1 MLLTLGHV
9 PERLGLRKWMT
20 MTTIAVIIVIVVLH
34 EQLVIFCFVLLS
46 ILLWQ
51 AVRAWCQKVVPVRV
65 VSVLYHILVKSY
77 LNVMEKF
84 SWTTS
89 PEEARQNSDRKS
101 SMVSGLIFAMGNS
114 SQTFRIP
121 MLAPSSRSRRTV
133 A

>member
-1 MLLTLGHV
+1 MST
-9 PERLGLRKWMT
+9 
-20 MTTIAVIIVIVVLH
+20 TTIVVIIVVLH
-34 EQLVIFCFVLLS
+34 EQLAIFCFVLLS

-101 SMVSGLIFAMGNS
+101 SMVSGLIFAIGSS